1 MTTPPASADALA
13 PLPLGVEHLTRG
25 FMAGTLDPVEIT
37 RQCLDRIA
45 RQDRS
50 LKCFITV
57 SAERALADATASR
70 TRWRAGAPL
79 STCDGVPI
87 AIKDNVDV
95 AGLPCTA
102 GTEAFRYR
110 IPAHDALIA
119 RRLHDAGAVLL
130 GKLNMHEAA
139 LGATTDN
146 PSYGRCMNPL
156 QPGHTPGGSSG
167 GSGAAVAAGLVS
179 MAIGTD
185 TMGSIRIPAAYCGVF
200 GFKPGW
206 RHELNSGIVPLNHGF
221 DSPGP
226 LAGSAQDLARFARL
240 LLGWPA
246 SLNEDSPEIGRAW
259 TGLRIM
265 RLDEA
270 ESIELD
276 PRIRT
281 GLEAV
286 SGALAEAGASITR
299 GSFPA
304 WQPGGAR
311 RAGLLLCEIEGH
323 AWWQAALGEE
333 LPGLSSGLASLLR
346 YPLGLPEPRIAQAR
360 QTIDALRRAAHEL
373 FSGTDLLLLPTAP
386 QTSFPHDEAAPANQ
400 ADLTALANFIGAP
413 ALAIPVDCGG
423 EAVSVQLI
431 AAPGR
436 DDLLLS
442 LAQAIDHI
450 GQPSPTLPFARRV

>member
-1 MTTPPASADALA
+1 MTSPPASTEALA
-13 PLPLGVEHLTRG
+13 PLPLGVEQLTRG
-25 FMAGTLDPVEIT
+25 FMAGTLDPVEII

-57 SAERALADATASR
+57 STERALADATASR
-70 TRWRAGAPL
+70 ARWRSGAPL
-79 STCDGVPI
+79 SACDGVSI

-95 AGLPCTA
+95 TGLPCTA

-110 IPAHDALIA
+110 VPAHDALIA
-119 RRLHDAGAVLL
+119 HRLREAGTVLL

-146 PSYGRCMNPL
+146 PSYGRCINPL
-156 QPGHTPGGSSG
+156 HPGHTPGGSSG
-167 GSGAAVAAGLVS
+167 GSGAAVAAGFVS

-206 RHELNSGIVPLNHGF
+206 RYELNSGIVPLHHGF

-226 LAGSAQDLARFARL
+226 IAGSAQDLAQFARL
-240 LLGWPA
+240 LLGWPGR
-246 SLNEDSPEIGRAW
+246 LNGDPSAIGRGW

-276 PRIRT
+276 PGIRA

-286 SGALAEAGASITR
+286 GRTLSEAGASITR
-299 GSFPA
+299 SSFPA

-311 RAGLLLCEIEGH
+311 RAGLLLCEMEGH
-323 AWWQAALGEE
+323 AWWKATLGDE
-333 LPGLSSGLASLLR
+333 LPGLSAGLASLLR
-346 YPLGLPEPRIAQAR
+346 YPLGLSESRLAQAR
-360 QTIDALRRAAHEL
+360 LTIDALRRAAHEI
-373 FSGTDLLLLPTAP
+373 FARTDLLLLPTAP
-386 QTSFPHDEAAPANQ
+386 QTSFPHSEPAPANQ

-413 ALAIPVDCGG
+413 ALAVPIDCDGT
-423 EAVSVQLI
+423 AASIQLI

-442 LAQAIDHI
+442 LAQAIDDI
-450 GQPSPTLPFARRV
+450 GQPSPKLPFARRV

>member
-1 MTTPPASADALA
+1 MTTRPASADALA
-13 PLPLGVEHLTRG
+13 PHPLGVEPLTRG

-45 RQDRS
+45 RQDHS

-57 SAERALADATASR
+57 SVERALADATASR
-70 TRWRAGAPL
+70 ARWQAGAPQ
-79 STCDGVPI
+79 SACDGVPI

-110 IPAHDALIA
+110 VPTHDALIA

-146 PSYGRCMNPL
+146 PGYGRCMNPL
-156 QPGHTPGGSSG
+156 HPGHTPGGSSG

-200 GFKPGW
+200 GFKPSW
-206 RHELNSGIVPLNHGF
+206 QHELNSGIVPLHHGF

-226 LAGSAQDLARFARL
+226 LAGSAQDLARFSRL

-246 SLNEDSPEIGRAW
+246 NLNEDSSATRRGW

-276 PRIRT
+276 PRIRA
-281 GLEAV
+281 GLESV
-286 SGALAEAGASITR
+286 SRSLTEAGASITR
-299 GSFPA
+299 GGFPA

-311 RAGLLLCEIEGH
+311 RAGLLLCESEGH
-323 AWWQAALGEE
+323 AWWKAALGDE
-333 LPGLSSGLASLLR
+333 LPGLSGGLASLLR
-346 YPLGLPEPRIAQAR
+346 YPLGLPESRLAQAR
-360 QTIDALRRAAHEL
+360 QAIDALRHAAREL
-373 FSGTDLLLLPTAP
+373 FARTDLLLLPTAP
-386 QTSFPHDEAAPANQ
+386 QTSFPHGEPAPANQ

-413 ALAIPVDCGG
+413 ALAVPIDCEGT
-423 EAVSVQLI
+423 AISVQLI

-442 LAQAIDHI
+442 LAQAIDDI

>member
-1 MTTPPASADALA
+1 MTTTPASNDALA

-25 FMAGTLDPVEIT
+25 FMAGTLDPVEVA

-57 SAERALADATASR
+57 SAERALADAAASR
-70 TRWRAGAPL
+70 ARWRAGAPL
-79 STCDGVPI
+79 SACDGAPI

-110 IPAHDALIA
+110 VPAQDALIA
-119 RRLHDAGAVLL
+119 HRLREAGAVLL

-146 PSYGRCMNPL
+146 LSYGRCMNPL
-156 QPGHTPGGSSG
+156 HPGHTPGGSSG
-167 GSGAAVAAGLVS
+167 GSGAAVAASLVS

-206 RHELNSGIVPLNHGF
+206 RHELNSGIVPLHHGL

-226 LAGSAQDLARFARL
+226 LAGSAQDLARFARV

-246 SLNEDSPEIGRAW
+246 GLNEDSAATGRAW
-259 TGLRIM
+259 NGLRIT

-281 GLEAV
+281 ALEAV
-286 SGALAEAGASITR
+286 SGALTRAGASITR
-299 GSFPA
+299 GSFPV

-323 AWWQAALGEE
+323 AWWQSALGDE
-333 LPGLSSGLASLLR
+333 LPGLTAGLASLLR
-346 YPLGLPEPRIAQAR
+346 YPLGLPESRIAQAR
-360 QTIDALRRAAHEL
+360 QAIDALRRAAHEL
-373 FSGTDLLLLPTAP
+373 FARTDLLLLPTAP
-386 QTSFPHDEAAPANQ
+386 QTSFPHDDPAPANQ

-413 ALAIPVDCGG
+413 ALAVPIDCEGT
-423 EAVSVQLI
+423 ATSVQLI

-442 LAQAIDHI
+442 LAQAIDDI